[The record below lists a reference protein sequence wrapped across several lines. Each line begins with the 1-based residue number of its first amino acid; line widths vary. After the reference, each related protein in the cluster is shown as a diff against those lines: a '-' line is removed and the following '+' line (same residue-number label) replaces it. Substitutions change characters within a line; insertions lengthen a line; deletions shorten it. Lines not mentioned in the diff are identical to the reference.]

1 MYQNNKQVG
10 RVRINKI
17 NEGRLRKKT
26 HVQKKTLKKSRLHVL
41 LDLQNKLFKEGLNHM
56 EYCKYTQTKIND
68 NKYHYRGLS
77 ENDFIY
83 LKDRYSSLINRETNQ
98 YNEIGYIKE
107 INRKKRK
114 QFRKK
119 KSRVIYEKRTE
130 LIKELLTKMRKGNT
144 NGILKSNESLSI
156 DPNNWDYIKRLLFLG
171 GRYIDTHD
179 KEWTPIYK
187 KLVSMGVYHLFN
199 LHSNESLNEYIF
211 NH

>member
-83 LKDRYSSLINRETNQ
+83 LKDR
-98 YNEIGYIKE
+98 NEFVFDLPSADYLV
-107 INRKKRK
+107 
-114 QFRKK
+114 
-119 KSRVIYEKRTE
+119 KSK
-130 LIKELLTKMRKGNT
+130 TKN
-144 NGILKSNESLSI
+144 S
-156 DPNNWDYIKRLLFLG
+156 
-171 GRYIDTHD
+171 
-179 KEWTPIYK
+179 YK
-187 KLVSMGVYHLFN
+187 KEVENLNKVNSEKLEKVLSEYGVDG
-199 LHSNESLNEYIF
+199 
-211 NH
+211 